1 MYYNNTIELERS
13 LSLNFLSSADFF
25 FVKITFF
32 NKFFQEH
39 TIKVSIL
46 LDQDQD
52 RHSSRSRSGSLLFA
66 KVISR

>member
-1 MYYNNTIELERS
+1 MNYNNTIEPERS
-13 LSLNFLSSADFF
+13 LSINFLSSADFF
-25 FVKITFF
+25 FLNYFF
-32 NKFFQEH
+32 HKFFQER
-39 TIKVSIL
+39 TIRVSVL

>member
-1 MYYNNTIELERS
+1 M
-13 LSLNFLSSADFF
+13 SSADFF
-25 FVKITFF
+25 FKITFF

-39 TIKVSIL
+39 TIRVSIL

-66 KVISR
+66 KVISRLHRSLLTRIVKVI

>member
-1 MYYNNTIELERS
+1 MNYNNTIEPERS
-13 LSLNFLSSADFF
+13 FSITFLSSADFF
-25 FVKITFF
+25 LNITFF
-32 NKFFQEH
+32 NKFFLEH
-39 TIKVSIL
+39 TIRVSVL